1 MTTRFGAFSAF
12 FALLVLVWG
21 GCSCSGRE
29 SASLQPE
36 YAVAT
41 IERGDLVASV
51 SATGALSPLITV
63 QVGSQVSGRIHR
75 LHADFNSRVRSG
87 DLIAEIEPSLF
98 AAEVAQAEA
107 NLRSAEAALG
117 KSEVA
122 VRDKQR
128 QLDRLLKLQKDR
140 VVSESELDTARFAR
154 DAAQMEQRAAEAA
167 LGQRRAALEL
177 ARVNLAH
184 TKIHAPIDGV
194 VISRDVDVG
203 QTVAASLQT
212 PTLFVIARDLEKMQ
226 IETEVDEAFIGE
238 IREGQPVSFRVFAYP
253 DRVFEGRL
261 AEIRLNPKV
270 ESGVVLYNCIIHVD
284 NSDLALKPGMT
295 ATVAIETERLR
306 DILKVPSAA
315 LRFVP
320 EPLPEGAERL
330 REELERG
337 EAILWS
343 PGPDE
348 LRPLRVRTGV
358 VGEKATEVRGEQIEE
373 GMQIAVPETRKE
385 QSSRRARRGWRLF

>member
-1 MTTRFGAFSAF
+1 MTGRSKALCS
-12 FALLVLVWG
+12 LLVLAALVWG
-21 GCSCSGRE
+21 VRAYRGGE
-29 SASLQPE
+29 AALPLPGH
-36 YAVAT
+36 AVVT
-41 IERGDLVASV
+41 IERGEIVASV

-75 LHADFNSRVRSG
+75 LHADFNSRVQSD

-107 NLRSAEAALG
+107 SLRSAEAALG
-117 KSEVA
+117 KAEVA

-140 VVSESELDTARFAR
+140 VVSESELDSIRFAR
-154 DAAQMEQRAAEAA
+154 DGAQMEQKAAEAA

-212 PTLFVIARDLEKMQ
+212 PTLFVIAQDLAQMHGK
-226 IETEVDEAFIGE
+226 

-261 AEIRLNPKV
+261 AQIRLNPKV
-270 ESGVVLYNCIIHVD
+270 ESGVVLYNCVIYVD
-284 NSDLALKPGMT
+284 NADLALKPGMT
-295 ATVAIETERLR
+295 ATVAIEIERRR
-306 DILKVPSAA
+306 DILKVPNVA
-315 LRFVP
+315 LRYVP
-320 EPLPEGAERL
+320 EPLPEQAERL
-330 REELERG
+330 REELGRG

-343 PGPDE
+343 PGPDG
-348 LRPLRVRTGV
+348 LRPLKVSTGL
-358 VGEKATEVRGEQIEE
+358 VGEKATEVRGEKIEE
-373 GMQIAVPETRKE
+373 GMEIAVPGTRKE
-385 QSSRRARRGWRLF
+385 RPSQSRHRGWRLF